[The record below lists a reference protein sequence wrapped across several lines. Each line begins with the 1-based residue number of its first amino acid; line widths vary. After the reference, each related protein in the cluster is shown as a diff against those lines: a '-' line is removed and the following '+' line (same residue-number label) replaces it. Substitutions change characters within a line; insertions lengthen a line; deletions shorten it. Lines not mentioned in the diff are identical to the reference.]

1 MIKTILKFK
10 KHVSHNNILEYYK
23 VILISLF
30 AAFAELLT
38 ISSIIPFVSAIFN
51 LNRVRTEILS
61 LIGLDTNILS
71 DNELILTLIL
81 IFIFLVVFGTF
92 VRVFLQKKVISLSY
106 NIGFNISTKLFDKLI
121 FQSYDDFVK
130 LNSSVIISNITNKT
144 NAIIGN
150 VIMPFIVLS
159 SSLFLISS
167 ILFFLLYLSPKIAIF
182 AFLYFFIIYF
192 FIGRFLKKKLN
203 NNSVIMA
210 ISSDKIVSYIQ
221 DSTSN
226 FRDIYL
232 YNLQTTIINSF
243 NNVENDYRRSQSS
256 NAFLSS
262 FPRYMVESFGIIF
275 LIMMSVYFYFSED
288 QQLDKAMPLIAGFA
302 FGSQK
307 LIPIFQQIYISW
319 SNYNGSKRIF
329 QDVFYFLNKKSFK
342 EDPNLY
348 LKDFKFS
355 KKITLQNISFGFNNE
370 NSLFENISVEIKKG
384 QRICIRGESGI
395 GKSTLVDIL
404 IGFIKPTK
412 GKVLFDGTSSKN
424 ISPSYIKS
432 LISNVPQNIFISN
445 NSIIQNIA
453 TGVNIKDVD
462 LSKVKRL
469 IKQVSLDKWISNL
482 PMGLETILSENGKNL
497 SGGQKQRIGIARSLY
512 KDPQIIIFD
521 EATSSLDTKTEK
533 IIVDTINNIST
544 DITIIFI
551 THDTN
556 FLPNYDRSF
565 KLINKKII
573 ELWKIKTLQ
582 LIILNMK
589 L

>member
-10 KHVSHNNILEYYK
+10 KHVSHNNILDYYK

-51 LNRVRTEILS
+51 LNRVRTQILS

-71 DNELILTLIL
+71 DNELILTLIV

-121 FQSYDDFVK
+121 FQSYDEFVK

-159 SSLFLISS
+159 SSFFLISS

-210 ISSDKIVSYIQ
+210 ISSDKIVSHIQ
-221 DSTSN
+221 ESTSN

-275 LIMMSVYFYFSED
+275 LIMMSVYFYFSEN

-329 QDVFYFLNKKSFK
+329 QDVFYFLNKKSLK

-573 ELWKIKTLQ
+573 EL
-582 LIILNMK
+582 
-589 L
+589 

>member
-121 FQSYDDFVK
+121 FQSYDEFVK

-226 FRDIYL
+226 FRDIYM

-573 ELWKIKTLQ
+573 EL
-582 LIILNMK
+582 
-589 L
+589 

>member
-482 PMGLETILSENGKNL
+482 PIGLETILSENGKNL

>member
-10 KHVSHNNILEYYK
+10 KHVSHNNILDYYK

-51 LNRVRTEILS
+51 LNRVRTQILS

-71 DNELILTLIL
+71 DNELILTLIV

-121 FQSYDDFVK
+121 FQSYDEFVK

-159 SSLFLISS
+159 SSFFLISS

-210 ISSDKIVSYIQ
+210 ISSDKIVSHIQ
-221 DSTSN
+221 ESTSN

-329 QDVFYFLNKKSFK
+329 QDVFYFLNKKSLK

-573 ELWKIKTLQ
+573 EL
-582 LIILNMK
+582 
-589 L
+589 

>member
-573 ELWKIKTLQ
+573 EL
-582 LIILNMK
+582 
-589 L
+589 

>member
-10 KHVSHNNILEYYK
+10 KHVSHNNILDYYK

-51 LNRVRTEILS
+51 LNRVRTQILS
-61 LIGLDTNILS
+61 LIGLNTNILS
-71 DNELILTLIL
+71 DNELILTLIV

-92 VRVFLQKKVISLSY
+92 VRVYLQKKVVSLSY

-121 FQSYDDFVK
+121 FQSYDEYVK

-159 SSLFLISS
+159 SSFFLISS

-221 DSTSN
+221 ESTSN

-243 NNVENDYRRSQSS
+243 NNVENDYRKSQSS
-256 NAFLSS
+256 NAFLTSS
-262 FPRYMVESFGIIF
+262 PRYMVESFGIIF

-329 QDVFYFLNKKSFK
+329 QDVFYFLNKKTFK

-453 TGVNIKDVD
+453 TGVNIKDID

-469 IKQVSLDKWISNL
+469 IKQVSLDKWVSNL

-573 ELWKIKTLQ
+573 EL
-582 LIILNMK
+582 
-589 L
+589 